1 MIRGNACLLGKPV
14 RPLWTSGRNLLIG
27 SKLINWLPGIAET
40 LPGPTAPVWG
50 CSMPID
56 TRFIA
61 ELTSALRLRRT
72 NQGLRLL
79 ADADVE
85 LEKLG
90 PKTPQAAR
98 LLFLLA
104 QWIDVGYR
112 DHRFISNLLE
122 RFPDDWR
129 RKLPVEDYLR
139 MCMVEAFRDF
149 AGGELDSSI
158 ATLDLVLRT
167 CRHLPDP
174 ALEAVAHFW
183 KGRAH
188 RKKGEYEASLKHIV
202 RAREMAQGDGDEVFT
217 AVIQIQESWLLFQ
230 KGLSKEAIQILDR
243 AESVLKSTDHYV
255 ALGNIESA
263 RGRIV
268 RRSGEYT
275 QALDHFSCAV
285 EIYSRRDPNHVN
297 VARTLV
303 NAAYVLRL
311 LALRLRKQIDTKAH
325 DGKARSQ
332 VSSPA
337 RLSRD
342 TSLSRYQHVWQEA
355 VDFLTRA
362 REIYGLHAHFDGIG
376 KVLVNLG
383 YLHLD
388 RGDIERAWNEAT
400 EAYEIGIKHDDHI
413 LMARARIL
421 ESAIENAHV
430 EEQTGEEVDVAVH
443 ANQARTYS
451 EEALDLAKSTQNRR
465 LLAGAC
471 IARGI
476 TAANDF
482 FQDWETARQY
492 ATEATTLIGP
502 GESDHL
508 VEDLTLLKSRI
519 MQASGINDVLRG
531 WSEGIVG
538 NKTFQQITEEFAEI
552 VIPKVWLRE
561 DRKISRVA
569 ASLSVSPKKVRRI
582 LRNSGFADDGR

>member
-1 MIRGNACLLGKPV
+1 MALNA
-14 RPLWTSGRNLLIG
+14 
-27 SKLINWLPGIAET
+27 
-40 LPGPTAPVWG
+40 
-50 CSMPID
+50 
-56 TRFIA
+56 RFVA

-72 NQGLRLL
+72 NEGLQLL
-79 ADADVE
+79 KEADLE
-85 LEKLG
+85 LERLG
-90 PKTPQAAR
+90 PGTPQAACI
-98 LLFLLA
+98 LFLLA

-112 DHRFISNLLE
+112 DHRVLSGLLE
-122 RFPDDWR
+122 RFPEEWR

-139 MCMVEAFRDF
+139 VCMVEAFRDF
-149 AGGELDSSI
+149 ACGELESSL
-158 ATLDLVLRT
+158 ATLDLVLTT
-167 CRHLPDP
+167 CHHLPAP
-174 ALEAVAHFW
+174 GLEAVAHFW

-202 RAREMAQGDGDEVFT
+202 QAREMAQASGDEIFT

-230 KGLSKEAIQILDR
+230 KGFSKEAVQILDR
-243 AESVLKSTDHYV
+243 AESVLKSTDHYI

-268 RRSGEYT
+268 RRAGEYT
-275 QALDHFSCAV
+275 EALNHFSRAA
-285 EIYSRRDPNHVN
+285 EIYSQRDPNHVN

-311 LALRLRKQIDTKAH
+311 LALRLRKRIDTKAH
-325 DGKARSQ
+325 FGKGRTP
-332 VSSPA
+332 VSSGLPA
-337 RLSRD
+337 SRE
-342 TSLSRYQHVWQEA
+342 TPLARYQRMWQEA
-355 VDFLTRA
+355 VDSLTRA
-362 REIYGLHAHFDGIG
+362 REIYELHAHFDGIG

-388 RGDIERAWNEAT
+388 RGDIERAWSEGT
-400 EAYEIGIKHDDHI
+400 EAYKIGIKQDDHI

-430 EEQTGEEVDVAVH
+430 EEQTGEEVDIAVH
-443 ANQARTYS
+443 ANHARLYS
-451 EEALDLAKSTQNRR
+451 DEALTLAQSTQNRR
-465 LLAGAC
+465 LLAGAY

-492 ATEATTLIGP
+492 AIEATRLIGP
-502 GESDHL
+502 GESDHV
-508 VEDLTLLKSRI
+508 VEDLTSLKTRI

-569 ASLSVSPKKVRRI
+569 SSLSVSPKKVRRI
-582 LRNSGFADDGR
+582 LRNSGFVDGTR